1 MLSSYLTNTANLLQ
15 TPGAPTSLYST
26 ANLTLWVNT
35 ARGQLAGE
43 SQSIRTIGTIST
55 VIGQR
60 NYNFSSINIGTA
72 SATGIQGIIHIRR
85 VMYAV
90 GSGYQWMRPRNWEWF
105 DLYKLNNPVP
115 PSGPPEV
122 WAQYAQGSQGT
133 GSITGVGS
141 GTLSTGSFY
150 LDPIPDYVYTLY
162 CDCVCYP
169 ISLAADT
176 DVEAIPYLWTDA
188 VPFFAAYYALLS
200 AQTGQRM
207 GEAEKY
213 FEYYKTFVDRARK
226 AATPDVNKYLYQQV
240 PDPTMANKI
249 GMSSGRGGQ

>member
-26 ANLTLWVNT
+26 ANLTLWVNI

-133 GSITGVGS
+133 ASISIRSPIMSTRFIAIACAIPSHSRRIPMSRLSRIYGRTRCRSLLPTMRFFRPRQGS
-141 GTLSTGSFY
+141 GWERRRS
-150 LDPIPDYVYTLY
+150 
-162 CDCVCYP
+162 
-169 ISLAADT
+169 ISNTTRHSSIA
-176 DVEAIPYLWTDA
+176 P
-188 VPFFAAYYALLS
+188 
-200 AQTGQRM
+200 
-207 GEAEKY
+207 
-213 FEYYKTFVDRARK
+213 ARPPLR
-226 AATPDVNKYLYQQV
+226 T
-240 PDPTMANKI
+240 
-249 GMSSGRGGQ
+249 